1 MTITDSLI
9 PLITTYPTSEDART
23 RDAPDAA
30 LRERLAVLEA
40 RVRRLEMAVES
51 QREEGKS

>member
-23 RDAPDAA
+23 QNAPEAA
-30 LRERLAVLEA
+30 LRERLDALEA
-40 RVRRLEMAVES
+40 RVRRLEMVME
-51 QREEGKS
+51 RKEEGQA